1 MFGVEFLGHF
11 PGFDFGP
18 TLGLVEQYNLRLSHG
33 FARTTSPRLWLP
45 ATTLLSES
53 DLALHM
59 VQERMDAL
67 TGVVGGASP
76 ITSFGVAEG
85 QLDGPEDLIWS
96 MFVAN
101 MQARNLGR
109 GEVAQGELFINPQV
123 SYVEEEG
130 VQEDFDGC
138 LSLPGLMF
146 YVRRWM
152 TIDISALGRPPSRET
167 GSVAFI
173 IQHEHDHDC
182 YGMLCVH
189 RRVPE
194 TPSFFVPPELRPLFV
209 SQYIK
214 TGRWMEWPYQ
224 LPGESWLDAMAFL
237 DAFRGPYTQ
246 N

>member
-1 MFGVEFLGHF
+1 MFDIEFLGYF

-18 TLGLVEQYNLRLSHG
+18 TQGLVEQYVLRTSHG
-33 FARTTSPRLWLP
+33 FARTTSPRLFLP
-45 ATTLLSES
+45 ATTFLSES
-53 DLALHM
+53 DLALGA
-59 VQERMDAL
+59 VQARMDAL
-67 TGVVGGASP
+67 TGVVGGTSP

-101 MQARNLGR
+101 TQAQNLGR
-109 GEVAQGELFINPQV
+109 GEVAPGELFINPQV

-130 VQEDFDGC
+130 VQENFDSC
-138 LSLPGLMF
+138 LSFPGLMF

-152 TIDISALGRPPSRET
+152 TIDISALGRPASRET
-167 GSVAFI
+167 GAVAFI

-182 YGMLCVH
+182 YGMPCMH
-189 RRVPE
+189 RRVPG
-194 TPSFFVPPELRPLFV
+194 TPAFLVPPELRPLFV
-209 SQYIK
+209 TEYIH

-224 LPGESWLDAMAFL
+224 LPGESWQDAMAFL
-237 DAFRGPYTQ
+237 DAFCEPYMQ